1 MHRDLALSLP
11 GAGRDYGPA
20 LAGEPWRGGG
30 RVPRRLVLPPP
41 GAPLRSPSRA
51 LAGLTTVSVF
61 SAGAG
66 GARVDRL
73 AHRTAVRRLL
83 RRHHPRATRGPPRPE
98 PPHAPG
104 TRFVCYMTACCN
116 PCGCRRGRRIRG
128 ARATSTRRRPRSAW
142 PASRP
147 TCASR
152 PGPSSRW
159 PLRRGAGQEK
169 WAAALVF
176 LPSPIANTCVPTYG
190 LPQELLLRRPPPS
203 ICLQFN

>member
-1 MHRDLALSLP
+1 M
-11 GAGRDYGPA
+11 AGRWA
-20 LAGEPWRGGG
+20 STASAGAAATRCATPLSVARTRGADDRVRVFSWR
-30 RVPRRLVLPPP
+30 RRRSRRSPRPPRR
-41 GAPLRSPSRA
+41 RSPS
-51 LAGLTTVSVF
+51 SPPPPSPCHPW
-61 SAGAG
+61 SA
-66 GARVDRL
+66 
-73 AHRTAVRRLL
+73 T
-83 RRHHPRATRGPPRPE
+83 PRA
-98 PPHAPG
+98 PHALG

-128 ARATSTRRRPRSAW
+128 ARATSARRRPRSAW

-176 LPSPIANTCVPTYG
+176 LPPPVANTCVPTYG

-203 ICLQFN
+203 ILLPCN